1 MNKIKAKVF
10 TIFWLISGVVWTI
23 ASLKRFTNG
32 EDMVMVVV
40 YSVTAIAA
48 FVLAFYFYK
57 R

>member
-48 FVLAFYFYK
+48 FALAFYFYK